1 MSQIRSR
8 LIAAAAI
15 VTALGAGAAHAGDV
29 HWTIGINAPLG
40 HGGSIGT
47 VFSNGRAAPVIVAA
61 APLFY
66 EPTPVVLPA
75 HPVYRPRFVVAPPPY
90 VVRAPIWVADRW
102 VGNHH
107 GQSSAYGHRQGWGPQ
122 RHGGHHGHGAHAA
135 HDGHYGHGDRHGDN
149 GHRGH
154 GAHDGDRS
162 DRGDHRG
169 PPMREPRSER
179 GHKQRG

>member
-15 VTALGAGAAHAGDV
+15 VSALGAGAAHAGDV

-61 APLFY
+61 TPVFY
-66 EPTPVVLPA
+66 EPAPVYLPA
-75 HPVYRPRFVVAPPPY
+75 YPVYRPRPVVAAPPY

-102 VGNHH
+102 VGYDRGNAH
-107 GQSSAYGHRQGWGPQ
+107 GYRHGWSQPRYGAHYGHN
-122 RHGGHHGHGAHAA
+122 GH
-135 HDGHYGHGDRHGDN
+135 DGHGDRHGDN